1 LGLDRNPKDEYLYQ
15 MMIQPH
21 RSAQE
26 DIKEECEMKESWN
39 KHSLMGIAIPMTHE
53 GMPIP

>member
-26 DIKEECEMKESWN
+26 DIKVELYFEIWSEGDFFLLKIEECEMK
-39 KHSLMGIAIPMTHE
+39 
-53 GMPIP
+53 